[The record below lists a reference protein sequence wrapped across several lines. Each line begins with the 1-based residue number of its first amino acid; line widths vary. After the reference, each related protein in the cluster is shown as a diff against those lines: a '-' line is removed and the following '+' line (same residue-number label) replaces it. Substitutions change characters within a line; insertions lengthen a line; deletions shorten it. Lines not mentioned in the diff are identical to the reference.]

1 MDRGVILI
9 QLTPR
14 QMRIVEIV
22 KAQGP
27 ITGEEIAQKLDV
39 TRATLRP
46 DLAILTMSGILE
58 ARPRVGY
65 FYCGKSSQN
74 LVAQE
79 LKRIKVK
86 DVKSVPVVIKENV
99 SVYDGIVTMFME
111 DVGSLF
117 VVNDKG
123 SLAGVI
129 SRKDLLRLA
138 LGQGDLHKM
147 PVSVIMTRMPNIVTV
162 EPEDTV
168 YEAAKKIIEHE
179 VDGLPVV
186 KKVES
191 AGQERIEVVGRITKT
206 NITRLF
212 VELSEGI

>member
-1 MDRGVILI
+1 M
-9 QLTPR
+9 
-14 QMRIVEIV
+14 EIV

-27 ITGEEIAQKLDV
+27 ITGEEIANKLEV

-65 FYCGKSSQN
+65 YYSGKSSHN

-79 LKRIKVK
+79 LQRIKVK
-86 DVKSVPVVIKENV
+86 DIKSLPVVIKENI

-117 VVNDKG
+117 VVNETG
-123 SLAGVI
+123 NLVGVI

-147 PVSVIMTRMPNIVTV
+147 PVSIIMTRMPNIITV
-162 EPEDTV
+162 EPEDTA
-168 YEAAKKIIEHE
+168 YEAAKRIIDHE
-179 VDGLPVV
+179 VDALPVV
-186 KKVES
+186 KKVKNKEEE
-191 AGQERIEVVGRITKT
+191 AFEVVGRITKT